1 MSTSG
6 IAPSTAPPVA
16 RLIDAF
22 HRLPGVGPKGA
33 QRLTYFLIRMPRKEA
48 EELAEAILSV
58 KDRIVLCDTCAN
70 IGEKAECGVCADLTR
85 DRSRICVVEEPLDVV
100 AIERTHV
107 FRGMYHVLHGV
118 ISPVNGVGPEDL
130 KVRELLERLRDGR
143 VQEVILATNPNLEGE
158 ATGMYLQRLIGPLGV
173 RVTRLA
179 RGLPSGADL
188 EYADDATIA
197 HALEARTR
205 LDGTTPEEQT

>member
-1 MSTSG
+1 MTTSG

-70 IGEKAECGVCADLTR
+70 IGEQGRVRCLRRPGTRPDADLRGGGTSRCGR
-85 DRSRICVVEEPLDVV
+85 D
-100 AIERTHV
+100 
-107 FRGMYHVLHGV
+107 
-118 ISPVNGVGPEDL
+118 
-130 KVRELLERLRDGR
+130 
-143 VQEVILATNPNLEGE
+143 
-158 ATGMYLQRLIGPLGV
+158 
-173 RVTRLA
+173 
-179 RGLPSGADL
+179 
-188 EYADDATIA
+188 
-197 HALEARTR
+197 
-205 LDGTTPEEQT
+205 

>member
-70 IGEKAECGVCADLTR
+70 IGEKAECAVCADLTR
-85 DRSRICVVEEPLDVV
+85 DRTRICVVEEPLDVV

-130 KVRELLERLRDGR
+130 KVRELLETAQGR
-143 VQEVILATNPNLEGE
+143 RCAGGDPGDQP
-158 ATGMYLQRLIGPLGV
+158 QS
-173 RVTRLA
+173 
-179 RGLPSGADL
+179 RGGRRRRCTCNA
-188 EYADDATIA
+188 
-197 HALEARTR
+197 
-205 LDGTTPEEQT
+205 

>member
-130 KVRELLERLRDGR
+130 KVR
-143 VQEVILATNPNLEGE
+143 NFW
-158 ATGMYLQRLIGPLGV
+158 
-173 RVTRLA
+173 
-179 RGLPSGADL
+179 SGS
-188 EYADDATIA
+188 
-197 HALEARTR
+197 RTKMCR
-205 LDGTTPEEQT
+205 K